1 MIYNNSYK
9 NGSILS
15 RTNGDVNGDKII
27 DNIYLIGLQSL
38 DSPLTQN
45 IRLVIQDGA
54 TGVYYNIPIKENI
67 GYDPQLFLGDFTGDG
82 IDDILISIATGGSG
96 GIYNYYIYSF
106 VHNSVNLLFDS
117 EVYNNQYKYSVNYK
131 DNYKVAVISNNNEMR
146 YLIDISL
153 RDVDYLRE
161 IYDESGDLLEPI
173 EGWVNPMSGLYPID
187 FDYNKVFEL
196 LAFQKIAGRYNADSL
211 GYVQNTF
218 KWNNNA
224 FDLDRQEV
232 SIFGQLKNNIKG
244 ELS

>member
-27 DNIYLIGLQSL
+27 DNIYLIGFQSL

-131 DNYKVAVISNNNEMR
+131 DNYKVAVISNNNEMI

-211 GYVQNTF
+211 GYVQNTLR
-218 KWNNNA
+218 WDNNA
-224 FDLDRQEV
+224 FILDRQEV
-232 SIFGQLKNNIKG
+232 SIFGQ
-244 ELS
+244 

>member
-9 NGSILS
+9 NGSVLFH
-15 RTNGDVNGDKII
+15 TNGDVNGDKII
-27 DNIYLIGLQSL
+27 DNIYLIGFQSL

-45 IRLVIQDGA
+45 IRLVIRDGA
-54 TGVYYNIPIKENI
+54 SGVYYNIPIKENI

-106 VHNSVNLLFDS
+106 VHNSVHLLFDS
-117 EVYNNQYKYSVNYK
+117 EVYNNQYTYGVNYK
-131 DNYKVAVISNNNEMR
+131 GNYKVAVISNNNEMR

-161 IYDESGDLLEPI
+161 IYDESGDLLHPI

-211 GYVQNTF
+211 GYVQNTLR
-218 KWNNNA
+218 WDNNA
-224 FDLDRQEV
+224 FILDRQEV
-232 SIFGQLKNNIKG
+232 SIFGQNK
-244 ELS
+244 E